1 MNNLGARKGII
12 LAGGSGSRLSPLT
25 NAISKQLMPVYD
37 KPMIYYPLSTLL
49 LAGIN
54 EILIICSPCFLDL
67 FRNLLGDGS
76 QWGIKI
82 QYKCQNQPDGIAQAL
97 ILGEKFL
104 KSDPSCL
111 ILGDNLFHGKDLLLS
126 LKKADQDI
134 KNASVVT
141 YPVKNPQRFGV
152 LEKRNNKP
160 YKIIENPKKPKSK
173 RAITGS
179 YFYPENVSKQA
190 KKLIPS
196 KRGELEISDLN
207 QFFLKINQLSVTELG
222 KNSTWLDCGTFDS
235 LLKASNFVAKTQLK
249 QQNKIACLEEI
260 AFKNKWISKKQVLEI
275 IEISSS
281 SYGKYLKQVIS

>member
-1 MNNLGARKGII
+1 MTNRKGII
-12 LAGGSGSRLSPLT
+12 LAGGSGSRLHPITDVS
-25 NAISKQLMPVYD
+25 SKQLLPVYD
-37 KPMIYYPLSTLL
+37 KPMIYYPLSILMAIGIKDMLIISSPMDMPRYKSLL
-49 LAGIN
+49 GNGKKWGIN
-54 EILIICSPCFLDL
+54 FSF
-67 FRNLLGDGS
+67 
-76 QWGIKI
+76 KI
-82 QYKCQNQPDGIAQAL
+82 QKKPNGIAQAL

-160 YKIIENPKKPKSK
+160 YKIIEKPKKPKSK
-173 RAITGS
+173 RAITGI

-260 AFKNKWISKKQVLEI
+260 AYKNKWISKKKVLEI

>member
-1 MNNLGARKGII
+1 MTNRKGII
-12 LAGGSGSRLSPLT
+12 LAGGSGSRLHPITDVS
-25 NAISKQLMPVYD
+25 SKQLLPVYD
-37 KPMIYYPLSTLL
+37 QPMIYYPLSILMTI
-49 LAGIN
+49 GIKD
-54 EILIICSPCFLDL
+54 ILIISSPMDMP
-67 FRNLLGDGS
+67 RYKSLLGNGKK
-76 QWGIKI
+76 WGINFSFKI
-82 QYKCQNQPDGIAQAL
+82 QKKPNGIAQAL

-160 YKIIENPKKPKSK
+160 YKIIEKPKKPKSK
-173 RAITGS
+173 RAITGI
-179 YFYPENVSKQA
+179 YFYPENVSKEA

-260 AFKNKWISKKQVLEI
+260 AYKNKWISKKKVLEI

>member
-1 MNNLGARKGII
+1 MTNRKGII
-12 LAGGSGSRLSPLT
+12 LAGGSGSRLHPITDVS
-25 NAISKQLMPVYD
+25 SKQLLPVFD
-37 KPMIYYPLSTLL
+37 KPMIYYPLSILM
-49 LAGIN
+49 AIGIKD
-54 EILIICSPCFLDL
+54 ILIISSPMDMP
-67 FRNLLGDGS
+67 RYKSLLGNGKK
-76 QWGIKI
+76 WGINFSFKI
-82 QYKCQNQPDGIAQAL
+82 QKKPNGIAQAL

-160 YKIIENPKKPKSK
+160 YKIIEKPKKPKSK
-173 RAITGS
+173 RAITGI
-179 YFYPENVSKQA
+179 YFYPENVSKEA
-190 KKLIPS
+190 KKLTPS

-260 AFKNKWISKKQVLEI
+260 AFKNKWISKKKVLEI

>member
-1 MNNLGARKGII
+1 MTNRKGII
-12 LAGGSGSRLSPLT
+12 LAGGSGSRLHPITDVS
-25 NAISKQLMPVYD
+25 SKQLLPVYD
-37 KPMIYYPLSTLL
+37 KPMIYYPLSILM
-49 LAGIN
+49 AIGIKD
-54 EILIICSPCFLDL
+54 ILIISSPMDMP
-67 FRNLLGDGS
+67 RYKSLLGNGKK
-76 QWGIKI
+76 WGINFSFKI
-82 QYKCQNQPDGIAQAL
+82 QKKPNGIAQAL

-160 YKIIENPKKPKSK
+160 YKIIEKPKKPKSK
-173 RAITGS
+173 RAITGI
-179 YFYPENVSKQA
+179 YFYPENVSKEA

-260 AFKNKWISKKQVLEI
+260 AYKNKWISKKKVLEI

>member
-1 MNNLGARKGII
+1 MTNRKGII
-12 LAGGSGSRLSPLT
+12 LAGGSGSRLHPITDVS
-25 NAISKQLMPVYD
+25 SKQLLPVYD
-37 KPMIYYPLSTLL
+37 KPMIYYPLSILM
-49 LAGIN
+49 AIGIKD
-54 EILIICSPCFLDL
+54 ILIISSPMDMP
-67 FRNLLGDGS
+67 RYKSLLGNGKK
-76 QWGIKI
+76 WGINFSFKI
-82 QYKCQNQPDGIAQAL
+82 QKKPNGIAQAL

-134 KNASVVT
+134 KNASVIT

-160 YKIIENPKKPKSK
+160 YKIIEKPKKPKSK
-173 RAITGS
+173 RAITGI
-179 YFYPENVSKQA
+179 YFYPENVSKEA
-190 KKLIPS
+190 KKLTPS

-260 AFKNKWISKKQVLEI
+260 AFKNKWISKKKVLEI

>member
-1 MNNLGARKGII
+1 MTNRKGII
-12 LAGGSGSRLSPLT
+12 LAGGSGSRLHPITDVS
-25 NAISKQLMPVYD
+25 SKQLLPVFD
-37 KPMIYYPLSTLL
+37 KPMIYYPLSILM
-49 LAGIN
+49 AIGIKN
-54 EILIICSPCFLDL
+54 ILIISSPMDMP
-67 FRNLLGDGS
+67 RYKSLLGNGKK
-76 QWGIKI
+76 WGINFSFKI
-82 QYKCQNQPDGIAQAL
+82 QKKPNGIAQAL

-160 YKIIENPKKPKSK
+160 YKIIEKPKKPKSK
-173 RAITGS
+173 RAITGI
-179 YFYPENVSKQA
+179 YFYPENVSKEA

-260 AFKNKWISKKQVLEI
+260 AYKNKWISKKKVLEI

>member
-1 MNNLGARKGII
+1 MTYRKGII
-12 LAGGSGSRLSPLT
+12 LAGGSGSRLYPCT
-25 NAISKQLMPVYD
+25 ETISKQLIPVYD
-37 KPMIYYPLSTLL
+37 KPMIYYPLSILM
-49 LAGIN
+49 AIGIKD
-54 EILIICSPCFLDL
+54 ILIISSPMDMP
-67 FRNLLGDGS
+67 RYKSLLGNGKK
-76 QWGIKI
+76 WGINFSFKI
-82 QYKCQNQPDGIAQAL
+82 QKKPNGIAQAL

-160 YKIIENPKKPKSK
+160 YKIIEKPKKPKSK
-173 RAITGS
+173 RAITGI
-179 YFYPENVSKQA
+179 YFYPENVSKEA

-260 AFKNKWISKKQVLEI
+260 AFKNKWISKKKVLEI

>member
-1 MNNLGARKGII
+1 MTNRKGII
-12 LAGGSGSRLSPLT
+12 LAGGSGSRLHPITDVS
-25 NAISKQLMPVYD
+25 SKQLLPVFD
-37 KPMIYYPLSTLL
+37 KPMIYYPLSILM
-49 LAGIN
+49 AIGIKD
-54 EILIICSPCFLDL
+54 ILIISSPMDMP
-67 FRNLLGDGS
+67 RYKSLLGNGKK
-76 QWGIKI
+76 WGINFSFKI
-82 QYKCQNQPDGIAQAL
+82 QKKPNGIAQAL

-134 KNASVVT
+134 KNASVIT

-160 YKIIENPKKPKSK
+160 YKIIEKPKKPKSK
-173 RAITGS
+173 RAITGI
-179 YFYPENVSKQA
+179 YFYPENVSKEA
-190 KKLIPS
+190 KKLTPS

-260 AFKNKWISKKQVLEI
+260 AFKNKWISKKKVLEI

>member
-1 MNNLGARKGII
+1 MTNRKGII
-12 LAGGSGSRLSPLT
+12 LAGGSGSRLHPITDVS
-25 NAISKQLMPVYD
+25 SKQLLPVFD
-37 KPMIYYPLSTLL
+37 KPMIYYPLSILM
-49 LAGIN
+49 AIGIKN
-54 EILIICSPCFLDL
+54 ILIISSPMDMP
-67 FRNLLGDGS
+67 RYKSLLGNGKK
-76 QWGIKI
+76 WGINFSFKI
-82 QYKCQNQPDGIAQAL
+82 QKKPNGIAQAL

-160 YKIIENPKKPKSK
+160 YKIIEKPKKPKSK
-173 RAITGS
+173 RAITGI
-179 YFYPENVSKQA
+179 YFYPENVSKEA

-260 AFKNKWISKKQVLEI
+260 AFKNKWISKKKVLEI

>member
-1 MNNLGARKGII
+1 MTNRKGII
-12 LAGGSGSRLSPLT
+12 LAGGSGSRLHPITDVS
-25 NAISKQLMPVYD
+25 SKQLRPVYD
-37 KPMIYYPLSTLL
+37 KPMIYYPLSILMTI
-49 LAGIN
+49 GIKD
-54 EILIICSPCFLDL
+54 ILIISSPMDMP
-67 FRNLLGDGS
+67 RYKSLLGNGKK
-76 QWGIKI
+76 WGINFSFKI
-82 QYKCQNQPDGIAQAL
+82 QKKPNGIAQAL

-160 YKIIENPKKPKSK
+160 YKIIEKPKKPKSK
-173 RAITGS
+173 RAITGI

-260 AFKNKWISKKQVLEI
+260 AYKNKWISKKKVLEI

>member
-1 MNNLGARKGII
+1 MANRKGII
-12 LAGGSGSRLSPLT
+12 LAGGSGSRLHPITDVS
-25 NAISKQLMPVYD
+25 SKQLLPVYD
-37 KPMIYYPLSTLL
+37 KPMIYYPLSILM
-49 LAGIN
+49 AIGIKD
-54 EILIICSPCFLDL
+54 ILIISSPMDMP
-67 FRNLLGDGS
+67 RYKSLLGNGKK
-76 QWGIKI
+76 WGINFSFKI
-82 QYKCQNQPDGIAQAL
+82 QKKPNGIAQAL

-160 YKIIENPKKPKSK
+160 YKIIEKPKKPKSK
-173 RAITGS
+173 RAITGI

-260 AFKNKWISKKQVLEI
+260 AYKNKWISKKKVLEI

>member
-1 MNNLGARKGII
+1 MTNRKGII
-12 LAGGSGSRLSPLT
+12 LAGGSGSRLHPITDVS
-25 NAISKQLMPVYD
+25 SKQLLPVYD
-37 KPMIYYPLSTLL
+37 KPMIYYPLSILM
-49 LAGIN
+49 AIGIKD
-54 EILIICSPCFLDL
+54 ILIISSPMDMP
-67 FRNLLGDGS
+67 RYKSLLGNGKK
-76 QWGIKI
+76 WGINFSFKI
-82 QYKCQNQPDGIAQAL
+82 QKKPNGIAQAL

-160 YKIIENPKKPKSK
+160 YKIIEKPKKPKSK
-173 RAITGS
+173 RAITGI
-179 YFYPENVSKQA
+179 YFYPENVSKEA

-260 AFKNKWISKKQVLEI
+260 AFKNKWITKKKVLEI

>member
-1 MNNLGARKGII
+1 MTNRKGII
-12 LAGGSGSRLSPLT
+12 LAGGSGSRLHPITDVS
-25 NAISKQLMPVYD
+25 SKQLLPVFD
-37 KPMIYYPLSTLL
+37 KPMIYYPLSILM
-49 LAGIN
+49 AIGIKD
-54 EILIICSPCFLDL
+54 ILIISSPMDMP
-67 FRNLLGDGS
+67 RYKSLLGNGKK
-76 QWGIKI
+76 WGINFSFKI
-82 QYKCQNQPDGIAQAL
+82 QKKPNGIAQAL

-104 KSDPSCL
+104 KSNPSCL

-160 YKIIENPKKPKSK
+160 YKIIEKPKKPKSK
-173 RAITGS
+173 RAITGI
-179 YFYPENVSKQA
+179 YFYPENVSKEA

-260 AFKNKWISKKQVLEI
+260 AYKNKWISKKKVLEI

-281 SYGKYLKQVIS
+281 SYGKYLNQVIS

>member
-1 MNNLGARKGII
+1 MTNRKGII
-12 LAGGSGSRLSPLT
+12 LAGGSGSRLHPITDVS
-25 NAISKQLMPVYD
+25 SKQLLPVYD
-37 KPMIYYPLSTLL
+37 KPMIYYPLSILM
-49 LAGIN
+49 AIGIKD
-54 EILIICSPCFLDL
+54 ILIISSPMDMP
-67 FRNLLGDGS
+67 RYKSLLGNGKK
-76 QWGIKI
+76 WGINFSFKI
-82 QYKCQNQPDGIAQAL
+82 QKKPNGIAQAL

-111 ILGDNLFHGKDLLLS
+111 ILGDNLFHGRDLLLS

-160 YKIIENPKKPKSK
+160 YKIIEKPKKPKSK
-173 RAITGS
+173 RAITGI
-179 YFYPENVSKQA
+179 YFYPENVSKEA

-207 QFFLKINQLSVTELG
+207 QFFLKINQLSVTELN

-260 AFKNKWISKKQVLEI
+260 AYKNKWISKKKVLEI

>member
-1 MNNLGARKGII
+1 MTNRKGII
-12 LAGGSGSRLSPLT
+12 LAGGSGSRLHPITDVS
-25 NAISKQLMPVYD
+25 SKQLLPVYD
-37 KPMIYYPLSTLL
+37 KPMIYYPLSILM
-49 LAGIN
+49 AIGIKD
-54 EILIICSPCFLDL
+54 ILIISSPMDMP
-67 FRNLLGDGS
+67 RYKSLLGNGKK
-76 QWGIKI
+76 WGINFSFKI
-82 QYKCQNQPDGIAQAL
+82 QKKPNGIAQAL

-134 KNASVVT
+134 KNASVIT

-160 YKIIENPKKPKSK
+160 YKIIEKPKKPKSK
-173 RAITGS
+173 RAITGI
-179 YFYPENVSKQA
+179 YFYPENVSKEA

-260 AFKNKWISKKQVLEI
+260 AYKNKWISKKKVLEI

-281 SYGKYLKQVIS
+281 SYGKYLNQVIS

>member
-1 MNNLGARKGII
+1 MTNRKGII
-12 LAGGSGSRLSPLT
+12 LAGGSGSRLHPITDVS
-25 NAISKQLMPVYD
+25 SKQLLPVYD
-37 KPMIYYPLSTLL
+37 KPMIYYPLSILMTI
-49 LAGIN
+49 GIKD
-54 EILIICSPCFLDL
+54 ILIISSPMDMP
-67 FRNLLGDGS
+67 RYKSLLGNGKK
-76 QWGIKI
+76 WGINFSFKI
-82 QYKCQNQPDGIAQAL
+82 QKKPNGIAQAL

-160 YKIIENPKKPKSK
+160 YKIIEKPKKPKSK
-173 RAITGS
+173 RAITGI

-260 AFKNKWISKKQVLEI
+260 AYKNKWISKKKVLEI

-281 SYGKYLKQVIS
+281 SYGKYLNQVIS

>member
-1 MNNLGARKGII
+1 MTNRKGII
-12 LAGGSGSRLSPLT
+12 LAGGSGSRLHPITDVS
-25 NAISKQLMPVYD
+25 SKQLLPVYD
-37 KPMIYYPLSTLL
+37 KPMIYYPLSILM
-49 LAGIN
+49 AIGIKD
-54 EILIICSPCFLDL
+54 ILIISSPMDMP
-67 FRNLLGDGS
+67 RYKSLLGNGNK
-76 QWGIKI
+76 WGINFSFKI
-82 QYKCQNQPDGIAQAL
+82 QKKPNGIAQAL
-97 ILGEKFL
+97 IIGEKFL

-134 KNASVVT
+134 KNASVIT

-152 LEKRNNKP
+152 LEKRKNKP
-160 YKIIENPKKPKSK
+160 YKIIEKPKKPKSK
-173 RAITGS
+173 RAITGI
-179 YFYPENVSKQA
+179 YFYPKNVSKEA
-190 KKLIPS
+190 KKLTPS

-207 QFFLKINQLSVTELG
+207 QFFLKINQLAVTELG

-281 SYGKYLKQVIS
+281 SYGKYLKQVIG

>member
-1 MNNLGARKGII
+1 MANRKGII
-12 LAGGSGSRLSPLT
+12 LAGGSGSRLHPITDVS
-25 NAISKQLMPVYD
+25 SKQLLPVYD
-37 KPMIYYPLSTLL
+37 KPMIYYPLSILM
-49 LAGIN
+49 AIGIKD
-54 EILIICSPCFLDL
+54 ILIISSPMDMP
-67 FRNLLGDGS
+67 RYKSLLGNGKK
-76 QWGIKI
+76 WGINFSFKI
-82 QYKCQNQPDGIAQAL
+82 QKKPNGIAQAL

-160 YKIIENPKKPKSK
+160 YKIIEKPKKPKSK
-173 RAITGS
+173 RAITGI
-179 YFYPENVSKQA
+179 YFYPENVSKEA

>member
-1 MNNLGARKGII
+1 MTNRKGII
-12 LAGGSGSRLSPLT
+12 LAGGSGSRLHPITDVS
-25 NAISKQLMPVYD
+25 SKQLLPVYD
-37 KPMIYYPLSTLL
+37 KPMIYYPLSILMTI
-49 LAGIN
+49 GIKD
-54 EILIICSPCFLDL
+54 ILIISSPMDMP
-67 FRNLLGDGS
+67 RYKSLLGNGKK
-76 QWGIKI
+76 WGINFSFKI
-82 QYKCQNQPDGIAQAL
+82 QKKPNGIAQAL

-160 YKIIENPKKPKSK
+160 YKIIEKPKKPKSK
-173 RAITGS
+173 RAITGI
-179 YFYPENVSKQA
+179 YFYPENVSKEA
-190 KKLIPS
+190 KKLFPS

-260 AFKNKWISKKQVLEI
+260 AFKNKWISKKKVLEI

>member
-1 MNNLGARKGII
+1 MTNRNGII
-12 LAGGSGSRLSPLT
+12 LGGGSGARLHPITDVS
-25 NAISKQLMPVYD
+25 SKQLLPVYD
-37 KPMIYYPLSTLL
+37 KPMIYYPLSILMTI
-49 LAGIN
+49 GIKD
-54 EILIICSPCFLDL
+54 ILIISSPMDMH
-67 FRNLLGDGS
+67 RYKSLLGNGKK
-76 QWGIKI
+76 WGINFSFKI
-82 QYKCQNQPDGIAQAL
+82 QKKPNGIAQAL

-152 LEKRNNKP
+152 LEKRKNKP
-160 YKIIENPKKPKSK
+160 YKIIEKPKKPKSK
-173 RAITGS
+173 RAITGI
-179 YFYPENVSKQA
+179 YFYPENVSKEA

-260 AFKNKWISKKQVLEI
+260 AFKNKWISKKKVLEI

>member
-1 MNNLGARKGII
+1 MTNRKGII
-12 LAGGSGSRLSPLT
+12 LAGGSGSRLHPITDVS
-25 NAISKQLMPVYD
+25 SKQLLPVYD
-37 KPMIYYPLSTLL
+37 KPMIYYPLSILM
-49 LAGIN
+49 AIGIKD
-54 EILIICSPCFLDL
+54 ILIISSPMDMP
-67 FRNLLGDGS
+67 RYKSLLGNGKK
-76 QWGIKI
+76 WGINFSFKI
-82 QYKCQNQPDGIAQAL
+82 QKKPNGIAQAL

-160 YKIIENPKKPKSK
+160 YKIIEKPKKPKSK
-173 RAITGS
+173 RAITGI
-179 YFYPENVSKQA
+179 YFYPENVSKEA

-260 AFKNKWISKKQVLEI
+260 AYKNKWISKKKVLEI

-281 SYGKYLKQVIS
+281 SYGKYLKQAIS

>member
-1 MNNLGARKGII
+1 MTNRKGII
-12 LAGGSGSRLSPLT
+12 LAGGSGSRLHPITDVS
-25 NAISKQLMPVYD
+25 SKQLLPVYD
-37 KPMIYYPLSTLL
+37 KPMIYYPLSILM
-49 LAGIN
+49 AIGIKD
-54 EILIICSPCFLDL
+54 ILIISSPMDMP
-67 FRNLLGDGS
+67 RYKSLLGNGKK
-76 QWGIKI
+76 WGINFSFKI
-82 QYKCQNQPDGIAQAL
+82 QKKPNGIAQAL

-160 YKIIENPKKPKSK
+160 YKIIEKPKKPKSK
-173 RAITGS
+173 RAITGI
-179 YFYPENVSKQA
+179 YFYPENVSKEA

-207 QFFLKINQLSVTELG
+207 QFFLKCNQLSVTELG

-260 AFKNKWISKKQVLEI
+260 AYKNKWISKKKVLEI

>member
-1 MNNLGARKGII
+1 MTNRKGII
-12 LAGGSGSRLSPLT
+12 LAGGSGSRLHPITDVS
-25 NAISKQLMPVYD
+25 SKQLLPVFD
-37 KPMIYYPLSTLL
+37 KPMIYYPLSILM
-49 LAGIN
+49 AIGIKN
-54 EILIICSPCFLDL
+54 ILIISSPMDMP
-67 FRNLLGDGS
+67 RYKSLLGNGKK
-76 QWGIKI
+76 WGINFSFKI
-82 QYKCQNQPDGIAQAL
+82 QKKPNGIAQAL

-160 YKIIENPKKPKSK
+160 YKIIEKPKKPKSK
-173 RAITGS
+173 RAITGI
-179 YFYPENVSKQA
+179 YFYPENVSKEA
-190 KKLIPS
+190 KKLTPS

-260 AFKNKWISKKQVLEI
+260 AFKNKWISKKKVLEI

>member
-1 MNNLGARKGII
+1 MTNRKGII
-12 LAGGSGSRLSPLT
+12 LAGGSGSRLHPITDVS
-25 NAISKQLMPVYD
+25 SKQLLPVFD
-37 KPMIYYPLSTLL
+37 KPMIYYPLSILM
-49 LAGIN
+49 AIGIKD
-54 EILIICSPCFLDL
+54 ILIISSPMDMP
-67 FRNLLGDGS
+67 RYKSLLGNGKK
-76 QWGIKI
+76 WGINFSFKI
-82 QYKCQNQPDGIAQAL
+82 QKKPNGIAQAL

-134 KNASVVT
+134 KNASVIT

-160 YKIIENPKKPKSK
+160 YKIIEKPKKPKSK
-173 RAITGS
+173 RAITGI
-179 YFYPENVSKQA
+179 YFYPENVSKEA

-260 AFKNKWISKKQVLEI
+260 AYKNKWISKKKVLEI

>member
-1 MNNLGARKGII
+1 MTNRKGII
-12 LAGGSGSRLSPLT
+12 LAGGSGSRLHPITDVS
-25 NAISKQLMPVYD
+25 SKQLLPVYD
-37 KPMIYYPLSTLL
+37 KPMIYYPLSILM
-49 LAGIN
+49 AIGIKD
-54 EILIICSPCFLDL
+54 ILIISSPMDMP
-67 FRNLLGDGS
+67 RYKSLLGNGKK
-76 QWGIKI
+76 WGINFSFKI
-82 QYKCQNQPDGIAQAL
+82 QKKPNGIAQAL

-160 YKIIENPKKPKSK
+160 YKIIEKPKKPKSK
-173 RAITGS
+173 RAITGI

-260 AFKNKWISKKQVLEI
+260 AYKNKWISKKKVLEI

-281 SYGKYLKQVIS
+281 SYGKYLNQVIS

>member
-1 MNNLGARKGII
+1 MTNRKGII
-12 LAGGSGSRLSPLT
+12 LAGGSGSRLHPITDVS
-25 NAISKQLMPVYD
+25 SKQLLPVYD
-37 KPMIYYPLSTLL
+37 KPMIYYPLSILM
-49 LAGIN
+49 AIGIKD
-54 EILIICSPCFLDL
+54 ILIISSPMDMP
-67 FRNLLGDGS
+67 RYKSLLGNGKK
-76 QWGIKI
+76 WGINFSFKI
-82 QYKCQNQPDGIAQAL
+82 QKKPNGIAQAL

-160 YKIIENPKKPKSK
+160 YKIIEKPKKPKSK
-173 RAITGS
+173 RAITGI
-179 YFYPENVSKQA
+179 YFYPENVSKEA

-260 AFKNKWISKKQVLEI
+260 AYKNKWISKKKVLEI

-281 SYGKYLKQVIS
+281 SYGKYLKKVIS

>member
-1 MNNLGARKGII
+1 MTNRKGII
-12 LAGGSGSRLSPLT
+12 LAGGSGSRLHPITDVS
-25 NAISKQLMPVYD
+25 SKQLLPVYD
-37 KPMIYYPLSTLL
+37 KPMIYYPLSILM
-49 LAGIN
+49 AIGIKD
-54 EILIICSPCFLDL
+54 ILIISSPMDMP
-67 FRNLLGDGS
+67 RYKSLLGNGKK
-76 QWGIKI
+76 WGINFSFKI
-82 QYKCQNQPDGIAQAL
+82 QKKPNGIAQAL

-160 YKIIENPKKPKSK
+160 YKIIEKPKKPKSK
-173 RAITGS
+173 RAITGI
-179 YFYPENVSKQA
+179 YFYPENVSKEA

-207 QFFLKINQLSVTELG
+207 QFFLKINQLSVSELG

-260 AFKNKWISKKQVLEI
+260 AYKNKWISKKKVLEI

-281 SYGKYLKQVIS
+281 SYGKYLNQVIS

>member
-1 MNNLGARKGII
+1 MDMPRYKSLLGNGK
-12 LAGGSGSRLSPLT
+12 
-25 NAISKQLMPVYD
+25 KW
-37 KPMIYYPLSTLL
+37 
-49 LAGIN
+49 GIN
-54 EILIICSPCFLDL
+54 FSF
-67 FRNLLGDGS
+67 
-76 QWGIKI
+76 KI
-82 QYKCQNQPDGIAQAL
+82 QKKPNGIAQAL

-111 ILGDNLFHGKDLLLS
+111 ILGDNLFHGRDLLLS
-126 LKKADQDI
+126 LRKADQDI

-160 YKIIENPKKPKSK
+160 YKIIEKPKKPKSK
-173 RAITGS
+173 RAITGI
-179 YFYPENVSKQA
+179 YFYPENVSKEA

-260 AFKNKWISKKQVLEI
+260 AYKNKWISKKKVLEI

>member
-1 MNNLGARKGII
+1 MTNRKGII
-12 LAGGSGSRLSPLT
+12 LAGGSGSRLHPITDVS
-25 NAISKQLMPVYD
+25 SKQLLPVYD
-37 KPMIYYPLSTLL
+37 KPMIYYPLSILMTI
-49 LAGIN
+49 GIKD
-54 EILIICSPCFLDL
+54 ILIISSPMDMP
-67 FRNLLGDGS
+67 RYKSLLGNGKK
-76 QWGIKI
+76 WGINFSFKI
-82 QYKCQNQPDGIAQAL
+82 QKKPNGIAQAL

-160 YKIIENPKKPKSK
+160 YKIIEKPKKPKSK
-173 RAITGS
+173 RAITGI

-207 QFFLKINQLSVTELG
+207 QFFLKINQLSVTELN

-260 AFKNKWISKKQVLEI
+260 AYKNKWISKKKVLEI

>member
-1 MNNLGARKGII
+1 MTNRKGII
-12 LAGGSGSRLSPLT
+12 LAGGSGSRLHPITDVS
-25 NAISKQLMPVYD
+25 SKQLLPVYD
-37 KPMIYYPLSTLL
+37 KPMIYYPLSILM
-49 LAGIN
+49 AIGIKD
-54 EILIICSPCFLDL
+54 ILIISSPMDMP
-67 FRNLLGDGS
+67 RYKSLLGNGKK
-76 QWGIKI
+76 WGINFSFKI
-82 QYKCQNQPDGIAQAL
+82 QKKPNGIAQAL

-111 ILGDNLFHGKDLLLS
+111 ILGDNLFHGRDLLLS

-160 YKIIENPKKPKSK
+160 YKIIEKPKKPKSK
-173 RAITGS
+173 RAITGI
-179 YFYPENVSKQA
+179 YFYPENVSKEA

-260 AFKNKWISKKQVLEI
+260 AYKNKWISKKKVLEI

>member
-1 MNNLGARKGII
+1 MTNRKGII
-12 LAGGSGSRLSPLT
+12 LAGGSGSRLHPITDVS
-25 NAISKQLMPVYD
+25 SKQLLPVYD
-37 KPMIYYPLSTLL
+37 KPMIYYPLSILM
-49 LAGIN
+49 AIGIKD
-54 EILIICSPCFLDL
+54 ILIISSPMDMP
-67 FRNLLGDGS
+67 RYKSLLGNGKK
-76 QWGIKI
+76 WGINFSFKI
-82 QYKCQNQPDGIAQAL
+82 QKKPNGIAQAL

-160 YKIIENPKKPKSK
+160 YKIIEKPKKLKSK
-173 RAITGS
+173 RAITGI
-179 YFYPENVSKQA
+179 YFYPENVSKEA

-260 AFKNKWISKKQVLEI
+260 AYKNKWISKKKVLEI

-281 SYGKYLKQVIS
+281 SYGKYLNQVIS

>member
-1 MNNLGARKGII
+1 MTNRKGII
-12 LAGGSGSRLSPLT
+12 LAGGSGSRLHPITDVS
-25 NAISKQLMPVYD
+25 SKQLLPVYD
-37 KPMIYYPLSTLL
+37 KPMIYYPLSILMTI
-49 LAGIN
+49 GIKD
-54 EILIICSPCFLDL
+54 ILIISSPMDMP
-67 FRNLLGDGS
+67 RYKSLLGNGKK
-76 QWGIKI
+76 WGINFSFKI
-82 QYKCQNQPDGIAQAL
+82 QKKPNGIAQAL

-111 ILGDNLFHGKDLLLS
+111 ILGDNLFHGRDLLLS

-160 YKIIENPKKPKSK
+160 YKIIEKPKKPKSK
-173 RAITGS
+173 RAITGI
-179 YFYPENVSKQA
+179 YFYPENVSKEA

-260 AFKNKWISKKQVLEI
+260 AYKNKWISKKKVLEI

-281 SYGKYLKQVIS
+281 SYGKYLKQAIS

>member
-1 MNNLGARKGII
+1 MTNRKGII
-12 LAGGSGSRLSPLT
+12 LAGGSGSRLHPITDVS
-25 NAISKQLMPVYD
+25 SKQLLPVYD
-37 KPMIYYPLSTLL
+37 KPMIYYPLSILM
-49 LAGIN
+49 AIGIKD
-54 EILIICSPCFLDL
+54 ILIISSPMDMP
-67 FRNLLGDGS
+67 RYKSLLGNGKK
-76 QWGIKI
+76 WGINFSFKI
-82 QYKCQNQPDGIAQAL
+82 QKKPNGIAQAL

-160 YKIIENPKKPKSK
+160 YKIIEKPKKPKSK
-173 RAITGS
+173 RAITGI
-179 YFYPENVSKQA
+179 YFYPKNVSKEA
-190 KKLIPS
+190 KKLTPS

-207 QFFLKINQLSVTELG
+207 QFFLKINQLAVTELG

-260 AFKNKWISKKQVLEI
+260 AFKNKWITKKKVLEI

>member
-1 MNNLGARKGII
+1 MTNRKGII
-12 LAGGSGSRLSPLT
+12 LAGGSGSRLHPITDVS
-25 NAISKQLMPVYD
+25 SKQLLPVYD
-37 KPMIYYPLSTLL
+37 KPMIYYPLSILM
-49 LAGIN
+49 AIGIKD
-54 EILIICSPCFLDL
+54 ILIISSPMDMP
-67 FRNLLGDGS
+67 RYKSLLGNGKK
-76 QWGIKI
+76 WGINFSFKI
-82 QYKCQNQPDGIAQAL
+82 QKKPNGIAQAL

-160 YKIIENPKKPKSK
+160 YKIIEKPKKPKSK
-173 RAITGS
+173 RAITGI

-260 AFKNKWISKKQVLEI
+260 AYKNKWISKKKVLEI

>member
-1 MNNLGARKGII
+1 MTNRKGII
-12 LAGGSGSRLSPLT
+12 LAGGSGSRLHPITDVS
-25 NAISKQLMPVYD
+25 SKQLLPVYD
-37 KPMIYYPLSTLL
+37 KPMIYYPLSILMTI
-49 LAGIN
+49 GIKD
-54 EILIICSPCFLDL
+54 ILIISSPMDMP
-67 FRNLLGDGS
+67 RYKSLLGNGKK
-76 QWGIKI
+76 WGINFSFKI
-82 QYKCQNQPDGIAQAL
+82 QKKPNGIAQAL

-152 LEKRNNKP
+152 LEKRKNKP
-160 YKIIENPKKPKSK
+160 YKIIEKPKKPKSK
-173 RAITGS
+173 RAITGI
-179 YFYPENVSKQA
+179 YFYPENVSKEA
-190 KKLIPS
+190 KKLTPS

-260 AFKNKWISKKQVLEI
+260 AYKNKWISKKKVLEI

-281 SYGKYLKQVIS
+281 SYGKYLNQVIS

>member
-1 MNNLGARKGII
+1 MTNRKGII
-12 LAGGSGSRLSPLT
+12 LAGGSGSRLHPITDVS
-25 NAISKQLMPVYD
+25 SKQLLPVFD
-37 KPMIYYPLSTLL
+37 KPMIYYPLSILM
-49 LAGIN
+49 AIGIKD
-54 EILIICSPCFLDL
+54 ILIISSPMDMP
-67 FRNLLGDGS
+67 RYKSLLGNGKK
-76 QWGIKI
+76 WGINFSFKI
-82 QYKCQNQPDGIAQAL
+82 QKKPNGIAQAL

-160 YKIIENPKKPKSK
+160 YKIIEKPKKPKSK
-173 RAITGS
+173 RAITGI
-179 YFYPENVSKQA
+179 YFYPENVSKEA

-260 AFKNKWISKKQVLEI
+260 AYKNKWISKKKVLEI

>member
-1 MNNLGARKGII
+1 MTNRKGII
-12 LAGGSGSRLSPLT
+12 LAGGSGSRLHPITDVS
-25 NAISKQLMPVYD
+25 SKQLLPVYD
-37 KPMIYYPLSTLL
+37 KPMIYYPLSILM
-49 LAGIN
+49 AIGIKD
-54 EILIICSPCFLDL
+54 ILIISSPMDMP
-67 FRNLLGDGS
+67 RYKSLLGNGKK
-76 QWGIKI
+76 WGINFSFKI
-82 QYKCQNQPDGIAQAL
+82 QKKPNGIAQAL

-160 YKIIENPKKPKSK
+160 YKIIEKPKKPKSK
-173 RAITGS
+173 RAITGI
-179 YFYPENVSKQA
+179 YFYPENVSKEA
-190 KKLIPS
+190 KKLTPS

-260 AFKNKWISKKQVLEI
+260 AYKNKWISKKKVLEI
-275 IEISSS
+275 VEISSS